1 MGKFIVSEFLCEQ
14 RKELPVASA
23 DISDKSIL
31 VVGANVGLGF
41 EASVHLAQL
50 RPKHLLVTARDATK
64 CQQTITDI
72 QQRASISAIDA
83 RPLELGS
90 FKSVVQFVNQFE
102 EDGFQVNALIA
113 NAGLQTM
120 RYSKTVDGWE
130 TTLQVN
136 YLSTALLS
144 ILMLP
149 HLIETSAP
157 QSASRLVIVSSE
169 VHYLA
174 NKLSGADRWP
184 SILEKLDDPDYCTS
198 SVMSDR
204 YNLSKLLEVMFVRE
218 LSSRLPASTPVAVSA
233 VNPGFCHSRLSRSIE
248 TNPFMRLGVAT
259 IKTLL
264 ARTTEMGSRTLVHP
278 AVEPGETSRH
288 GRYLSCCEPTEE
300 SDYALSTE
308 GREVSR
314 RLWLETIDVLTK
326 VDSRVQRIVD
336 EHLRAR

>member
-1 MGKFIVSEFLCEQ
+1 MGKFVVSEFLCEQ
-14 RKELPVASA
+14 RKELPVAST

-64 CQQTITDI
+64 CQQTIADV
-72 QQRASISAIDA
+72 QQRASIDTIDA

-90 FKSVVQFVNQFE
+90 FESVSQFVNQFE
-102 EDGFQVNALIA
+102 EEGFQINALVA
-113 NAGLQTM
+113 NAGIQTT

-149 HLIETSAP
+149 HLLETSTP
-157 QSASRLVIVSSE
+157 QSASRLIIVSSE
-169 VHYLA
+169 LHYLA

-184 SILEKLDDPDYCTS
+184 SILEKLNDPDYCTS
-198 SVMSDR
+198 SVMSNR
-204 YNLSKLLEVMFVRE
+204 YNLSKMLEVMFVRE
-218 LSSRLPASTPVAVSA
+218 LSSRLPEPTPVAVSA
-233 VNPGFCHSRLSRSIE
+233 VNPGFCHSRLSRSTE
-248 TNPFMRLGVAT
+248 TNPFKTLGVAT
-259 IKTLL
+259 VKALL

-278 AVEPGETSRH
+278 VVEPGELSRH
-288 GRYLSCCEPTEE
+288 GRYLSCCEPKEE
-300 SDYALSTE
+300 SDYVISTE

-314 RLWLETIDVLTK
+314 RLWLETIDVLSK
-326 VDSRVQRIVD
+326 ADPRVQRIVD
-336 EHLRAR
+336 EHLRSR